1 MKLFWRLTIGLAIFL
16 LVAGLGLFIAARV
29 YLSSHAVAGQVSTRL
44 QAMLGAPVQVDT
56 ADVGMTGDSS
66 LHGLRVFEAG
76 EDVKPE
82 PFITVGHVSADVSAW
97 DLLAGKTPKTVTLT
111 GAAIALHFDAAGRLL
126 THLPKPQTGGG
137 PMPRVLIA
145 NGKLTLSQDGREP
158 MVIQGIKAELVGAG
172 ADLKATGTIVDPF
185 WGDWTLSG
193 DLTNESG
200 AVDLTLT
207 AKNVAVD
214 KVRLTGLPFIA
225 PAVWREVLVE
235 GKTPCDFNVHF
246 ELKDNPT
253 MHYRVA
259 LAPGDA
265 TVHIESI
272 HLDADHAAGKVVV
285 DDNLVQLR
293 GVHGR
298 FAQGRIETEGDLD
311 FRKAAWALKFTTVAV
326 KKVVL
331 HELPRDW
338 LAAVRRQID
347 GELTG
352 AAKNIEVTLADGRV
366 RVTGTGEGVI
376 ENALVAGYKSK
387 DPIPLKLRELN
398 GKLQISSATPPSRLL
413 AGFAV
418 TTFSA
423 PPAPA
428 SAPTAP
434 SPPPLFQPVRLVEWL
449 PNATAWATGRG
460 AEALGKGLA
469 IAGGWLSHKKGVAQ
483 APEYLEFKLSLE
495 DVDLGELLR
504 RLDVKLPFPLEG
516 KLTFQVQAAIPV
528 NTPQELKVY
537 RLNGTATLPRVNIAG
552 VEMADVHTRLRFE
565 KGILELQELK
575 GRTSPPKGA
584 PGAAGTFEGTAR
596 MEVDPLGDLSTD
608 VHVDHFPLAV
618 VLNLLPGA
626 AGKADGSLTGHV
638 QGRAPAK
645 ALTDP
650 TTWRATG
657 TLASERL
664 QSYGLVLTDASADVS
679 VAKGTAKVAALKAT
693 LGKAPLTGST
703 ELTLSAPWNYTT
715 KLTLKGVNLTAVQ
728 RLNPDFRPPFPVEG
742 GADATA
748 DMHGTLRPFSV
759 AASGTVNSSDLALD
773 QFKVQS
779 LSFKWDM
786 DNDRVKLTDVKAGLY
801 DGVISGTAVVPIRA
815 AATGDVDLRLEN
827 VDVRGLAKS
836 LPAVPVRL
844 QGRAT
849 GTVKVTLPPAGPNG
863 ERPATGKIDLTAKAL
878 RVQNIPTDNLHA
890 DVDYKAGAAEYH
902 LTGDSLGGRFTLD
915 GKIPFRDEKKTP
927 APAAPKEP
935 PEASSGRFHFEK
947 IRLSR
952 LWDALGLG
960 ASLGRAQGRADID
973 LPFRLVGAERTLEG
987 NGRLNVRNLRL
998 GDTLLTDGLTA
1009 DLVLRND
1016 SVQVRNLSAAV
1027 GEGGFRGVVVYN
1039 YRNPDRSYFNL
1050 QLEQVDVAVLLA
1062 AFPGAAD
1069 AVEGLVD
1076 LHLRGNLGRE
1086 WRGSGE
1092 AALTR
1097 GRVFGVEVDEWRLPV
1112 NFTFIPVRGRGQL
1125 TVRDSNAQLARGR
1138 ATLQTELLFSTDAA
1152 PRLEGNARFYNAQLK
1167 SLVRP
1172 TSGLGFFAVGQV
1184 TGRVNFSADSLR
1196 SADDLNATIDATLNQ
1211 TQALELPVL
1220 SGLVPFV
1227 APGRSATTFQQGEL
1241 RGRLA
1246 RGVFR
1251 IQKFNLSSPVV
1262 RLAIVGTITTQGRL
1276 DLEATGSTGRI
1287 GTNPAFLRLIG
1298 LRIPVAGPIP
1308 IGLLLEAS
1316 SYLSSRVIHLRVTG
1330 TVRNPDV
1337 HLEPV
1342 QILAEEVVRFFL
1354 LQSNVPLP

>member
-1 MKLFWRLTIGLAIFL
+1 MKHCCRLAIGLAVFL
-16 LVAGLGLFIAARV
+16 VLAGLGLFIAARF
-29 YLSSHAVAGQVSTRL
+29 YLSSHSVAGQVSTRL

-66 LHGLRVFEAG
+66 LHGLRVFEPG
-76 EDVKPE
+76 DDVTQE
-82 PFITVGHVSADVSAW
+82 PFITVAGASTDVSAL
-97 DLLAGKTPKTVTLT
+97 DLLEGKTPKTVTLT
-111 GAAIALHFDAAGRLL
+111 GAAIALRFDAAGRLL
-126 THLPKPQTGGG
+126 THMPKPQTGNG
-137 PMPRVLIA
+137 PMPRVRIE
-145 NGKLTLSQDGREP
+145 NGKLTLNQDGRQP

-172 ADLKATGTIVDPF
+172 ADLKATGAIVDPF
-185 WGDWTLSG
+185 WGDWTLDGSIA
-193 DLTNESG
+193 NESG
-200 AVDLTLT
+200 VVDLTLT
-207 AKNVAVD
+207 TKGVAVD
-214 KVRLTGLPFIA
+214 KAKLTGIPFIA
-225 PAVWREVLVE
+225 PAVWQEVLVE
-235 GKTPCDFNVHF
+235 GKTPCDFNLRF
-246 ELKDNPT
+246 QLKDNPT

-259 LAPGDA
+259 LAPDDA
-265 TVHIESI
+265 TVHVESI

-298 FAQGRIETEGDLD
+298 FAQGQLETEGDLD
-311 FRKAAWALKFTTVAV
+311 FRKAAWLLKFTTVAV

-338 LAAVRRQID
+338 LAAVRHQID

-352 AAKNIEVTLADGRV
+352 EAKNIEVTLADGGV
-366 RVTGTGEGVI
+366 HVTGTGKGVI
-376 ENALVAGYKSK
+376 ENPLVAGFKSK
-387 DPIPLKLRELN
+387 EPIPLELRQLN
-398 GKLQISSATPPSRLL
+398 GKLQIASATPASRLL
-413 AGFAV
+413 TSLAAMA
-418 TTFSA
+418 FSA
-423 PPAPA
+423 PPAAAPA
-428 SAPTAP
+428 PANTPAA
-434 SPPPLFQPVRLVEWL
+434 PPLFQPVRLIEWL
-449 PNATAWATGRG
+449 PNATAWAVGRG
-460 AEALGKGLA
+460 SDILGKSLTV
-469 IAGGWLSHKKGVAQ
+469 AGGWLNHKKGTAE

-504 RLDVKLPFPLEG
+504 RLEVKLPFPLEG

-528 NTPQELKVY
+528 NTPQELKEY
-537 RLNGTATLPRVNIAG
+537 RLNGTATLPRVSIAG
-552 VEMADVHTRLRFE
+552 VEMTDVHTQLRFE

-575 GRTSPPKGA
+575 GRTPPPQGQ
-584 PGAAGTFEGTAR
+584 PDAAGSFDGTAR
-596 MEVDPLGDLSTD
+596 MEVDPLGDLSAD

-645 ALTDP
+645 TLTDP
-650 TTWRATG
+650 TTWRGTG
-657 TLASERL
+657 TLSSERL
-664 QSYGLVLTDASADVS
+664 QSYGVVLTDASADVS
-679 VAKGTAKVAALKAT
+679 VDKGTAKIAALKAA
-693 LGKAPLTGST
+693 LEKAPLTGSA
-703 ELTLSAPWNYTT
+703 ELKLSAPWSYTS
-715 KLTLKGVNLTAVQ
+715 KLILKGVNLTLVQ
-728 RLNPDFRPPFPVEG
+728 QLNPNFRPPFPVEG
-742 GADATA
+742 SANATA
-748 DMHGTLRPFSV
+748 DLHGTLSPPSV
-759 AASGTVNSSDLALD
+759 AASGAVNGSDLALD
-773 QFKVQS
+773 QFKANS

-801 DGVISGTAVVPIRA
+801 DGAISGTAVVPIRA
-815 AATGDVDLRLEN
+815 AAAGDVDLRLDN
-827 VDVRGLAKS
+827 VDVQALAKS
-836 LPAVPVRL
+836 LPAIPVRV

-849 GTVKVTLPPAGPNG
+849 GTVKVALPPAGPGG

-902 LTGDSLGGRFTLD
+902 LKGESLGGRFSLD
-915 GKIPFRDEKKTP
+915 GRIPFGEEGK

-952 LWDALGLG
+952 LWSALGLG
-960 ASLGRAQGRADID
+960 ASLGQVRGRADLD
-973 LPFRLVGAERTLEG
+973 LPFRLVGPERTAEG
-987 NGRLNVRNLRL
+987 NGRLSVRNLRL

-1009 DLVLRND
+1009 DLVLKDDR
-1016 SVQVRNLSAAV
+1016 VQVRNLRATV
-1027 GEGGFRGVVVYN
+1027 GEGGFSGVVTYN

-1050 QLEQVDVAVLLA
+1050 QLEQVDAAVLLS

-1076 LHLRGNLGRE
+1076 LRVRGNLGRE

-1112 NFTFIPVRGRGQL
+1112 NFTYVPAHGRGQL
-1125 TVRDSNAQLARGR
+1125 TIRDSNAQLARGR
-1138 ATLQTELLFSTDAA
+1138 ATLQADLLFSADAA
-1152 PRLEGNARFYNAQLK
+1152 PRLEGNARFYNAQIK

-1172 TSGLGFFAVGQV
+1172 GNELGSFAVGQV
-1184 TGRVNFSADSLR
+1184 TGRVDFSADSLR
-1196 SADDLNATIDATLNQ
+1196 SADDLNVTVDATLAQ
-1211 TQALELPVL
+1211 TQALQLPVL

-1227 APGRSATTFQQGEL
+1227 APGQSATTFQQGDL
-1241 RGRLA
+1241 RGRLS

-1251 IQKFNLSSPVV
+1251 IQRFNLSSPIV

-1276 DLEATGSTGRI
+1276 DLEAAGSSGRV
-1287 GTNPAFLRLIG
+1287 GANPAFLRLVG

-1316 SYLSSRVIHLRVTG
+1316 SLLSSSLIHLRVTG

-1337 HLEPV
+1337 HFEPAKAF
-1342 QILAEEVVRFFL
+1342 AEEAVRFFL
-1354 LQSNVPLP
+1354 LQNTPLP